1 MRIWNIYAASC
12 NGMPSA
18 GKTKQPLSGLPLK
31 VLPMPSTVIASY
43 QYDAVTA
50 TLEIVYRSGAVY
62 KYRDVPPEVYAAF
75 KAYREK
81 GVYLNKYIKG
91 KFPYQKIS

>member
-1 MRIWNIYAASC
+1 
-12 NGMPSA
+12 MPSA
-18 GKTKQPLSGLPLK
+18 GVNKTALK
-31 VLPMPSTVIASY
+31 RAAVKCMAMPSTVIASY
-43 QYDAVTA
+43 QYDAAAA

-62 KYRDVPPEVYAAF
+62 RYRNVPPDVYAAF